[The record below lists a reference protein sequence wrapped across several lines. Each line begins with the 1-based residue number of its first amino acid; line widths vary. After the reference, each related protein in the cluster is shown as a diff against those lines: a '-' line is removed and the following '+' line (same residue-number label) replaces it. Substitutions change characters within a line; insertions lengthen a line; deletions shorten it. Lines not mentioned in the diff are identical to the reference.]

1 MNIGLVIPTLNAGE
15 SFAKLLENIEL
26 QNIKIS
32 EKIIIDSGSVDDTLL
47 LGEKYN
53 YKIKYGVEHPTYY
66 EISFIDG
73 HKDTI
78 TVWTDPEYGDYIE
91 MYDNGGVFTK
101 GNIVL
106 RYVPYKKYTRSDFL
120 GKINLYNVLYYN
132 KLKMRH
138 Y

>member
-1 MNIGLVIPTLNAGE
+1 MHKIKNIIN
-15 SFAKLLENIEL
+15 NI
-26 QNIKIS
+26 IAITVVFS
-32 EKIIIDSGSVDDTLL
+32 VVAFIIYGIVQCSNEQDDL
-47 LGEKYN
+47 YN
-53 YKIKYGVEHPTYY
+53 YKIKYGIEHPTYY
-66 EISFIDG
+66 EISFING

-91 MYDNGGVFTK
+91 MYDNGGAFTK

-120 GKINLYNVLYYN
+120 GKINVYNVLYYN
-132 KLKMRH
+132 KLKMRC

>member
-1 MNIGLVIPTLNAGE
+1 MH
-15 SFAKLLENIEL
+15 
-26 QNIKIS
+26 
-32 EKIIIDSGSVDDTLL
+32 
-47 LGEKYN
+47 
-53 YKIKYGVEHPTYY
+53 KIKNVISNIIAITSAFLVVAFVIYIVVQCSNERDNRINYELKYGIEHPTYY

-73 HKDTI
+73 YKDTI

-91 MYDNGGVFTK
+91 MYDNGGAFTK

-120 GKINLYNVLYYN
+120 GKINVYNVLYYN
-132 KLKMRH
+132 KLKMRR

>member
-1 MNIGLVIPTLNAGE
+1 MATYRIVDMYRKNKPINGIHYDSWDNPILAYRVDKRHSLLFGLIHYWDHGA
-15 SFAKLLENIEL
+15 
-26 QNIKIS
+26 
-32 EKIIIDSGSVDDTLL
+32 
-47 LGEKYN
+47 YN
-53 YKIKYGVEHPTYY
+53 LC
-66 EISFIDG
+66 
-73 HKDTI
+73 
-78 TVWTDPEYGDYIE
+78 PEYGDYIE
-91 MYDNGGVFTK
+91 MYDNGGAFTK

>member
-1 MNIGLVIPTLNAGE
+1 MHKIKNIIN
-15 SFAKLLENIEL
+15 NI
-26 QNIKIS
+26 IAITVVFS
-32 EKIIIDSGSVDDTLL
+32 VVAFIIYGIVQCSNERDDL
-47 LGEKYN
+47 YN
-53 YKIKYGVEHPTYY
+53 YKIKYGIEHPMYY
-66 EISFIDG
+66 EISFVNG

-91 MYDNGGVFTK
+91 MYDNGDVFTK

-106 RYVPYKKYTRSDFL
+106 RYIPYKKYTRSDFL

-132 KLKMRH
+132 KLKMRR